1 MLVGVSIAVTVIAAI
16 MCLVD
21 LLDRP
26 VPAENW
32 ANEELIYQ
40 DMMNGVSL
48 EQQIK
53 YLKQGRYKKDGTEKY
68 AEVRRA
74 VVRCEELTAEA
85 YKRAAQALSG

>member
-53 YLKQGRYKKDGTEKY
+53 YLKQGRYKKVGVEKY

-74 VVRCEELTAEA
+74 VVRCEELTAET
-85 YKRAAQALSG
+85 YKRAA